1 MVWKHGA
8 WLRVSSVLIIGF
20 FSLQPT
26 YSHADNVLNFYP
38 KDAALTVF
46 GSDVETTAT
55 PELGYAPATKTKKSE
70 EKDKSLEQPAAAAP
84 APARVTQTLDDVRAE
99 LKTPDDILKKFGDP
113 DAELTIPGR
122 EDAPLPFR
130 GMMAAL
136 EVDNRELAQKY
147 AKQYVKYLKK
157 VQTKTDKVMAV
168 VNQAMGEEGMAP
180 PNSLDSIENIPD
192 EKDLEQDEGKLRQE
206 VKDAVKER
214 VPQDPFGEVDV
225 YFFFKMDD
233 EGSKLM
239 IPEIDAFYASF
250 KDDSKV
256 RFVALSLD
264 NPSKEDIQ
272 EFAETYKIKF
282 PIKSG
287 MTLAKK
293 LNVTGVP
300 TTLIVPHNA
309 TSRMVV
315 ENGFRRSF
323 YIEEV
328 VSLMKGEK

>member
-1 MVWKHGA
+1 MVWKRGA
-8 WLRVSSVLIIGF
+8 LLRVSKVVFMGLLSLTPVL
-20 FSLQPT
+20 
-26 YSHADNVLNFYP
+26 SHADNVLNFYT
-38 KDAALTVF
+38 KDAALTIF
-46 GSDVETTAT
+46 GNDVETTAT
-55 PELGYAPATKTKKSE
+55 PELGYAPAEKTKKSE
-70 EKDKSLEQPAAAAP
+70 EKNETAAQPPAATP
-84 APARVTQTLDDVRAE
+84 AKVTQTLDDVRAE
-99 LKTPDDILKKFGDP
+99 LKTPDDILKKFGNP
-113 DAELTIPGR
+113 DEELSIPGR
-122 EDAPLPFR
+122 DDAPLPFR

-157 VQTKTDKVMAV
+157 VQNKTDKVMAV
-168 VNQAMGEEGMAP
+168 VNQAMGEEGMISA
-180 PNSLDSIENIPD
+180 NELDSLDDSEEP
-192 EKDLEQDEGKLRQE
+192 KDLEQDEGKLRQE

-239 IPEIDAFYASF
+239 IPEIESFYSSV

-256 RFVALSLD
+256 RFIALSLD
-264 NPSKEDIQ
+264 NPTKEDIQ
-272 EFAETYKIKF
+272 EFTETYKIKF
-282 PIKSG
+282 PVKSG
-287 MTLAKK
+287 MALAKK

-309 TSRMVV
+309 ASRMIV
-315 ENGFRRSF
+315 EPGFRRAF